1 MSWLEILTLP
11 LQPLETVTLELAR
24 EYDKMNQFSCLKI
37 FNYIYP
43 QEETFDSNDSF
54 SVVLLDLL
62 TTMVM
67 MPNNVA
73 NVSNHLVAN
82 MVSVPTWTLTTLP
95 LHSSLEHATVSK
107 DTLDHCVTNFNA
119 SKQY

>member
-1 MSWLEILTLP
+1 MSYIP
-11 LQPLETVTLELAR
+11 SKNR
-24 EYDKMNQFSCLKI
+24 FDK
-37 FNYIYP
+37 
-43 QEETFDSNDSF
+43 NDSF
-54 SVVLLDLL
+54 LVVLLDLL

-73 NVSNHLVAN
+73 NVSNHLAAN
-82 MVSVPTWTLTTLP
+82 TANVRTWTPTTLL

-119 SKQY
+119 SKKY